1 MPYTE
6 VPVDMTTLNQC
17 VSQASQ
23 VHGIH
28 PIFIKTLIAV
38 EGGQIGTNMRNT
50 NNTYDMGV
58 MQINTVNFKAINK
71 KFGYS
76 MRDLIIDPCKNIMAG
91 TWLLWLRMQ
100 ETPKKLWVAV
110 GNYHSKTPAKRH
122 NYLSKVEKAYSGLMP
137 VYGKPGEAK
146 AIGRTTNWGKAVP
159 LMAANEQHFPS
170 IKELEAL
177 VADGRM
183 EGSAKRSNQA
193 QASGKARRPQAK
205 PNVVTINSKRKV
217 LRFID

>member
-58 MQINTVNFKAINK
+58 MQINTVNFKAISK

-76 MRDLIIDPCKNIMAG
+76 MRDLIVDPCKNIMAG
-91 TWLLWLRMQ
+91 TWLLWQRMQ

-146 AIGRTTNWGKAVP
+146 AIGRTTNWGRQYHSWPQMSSSSPPSRSLKRWSP
-159 LMAANEQHFPS
+159 MAGWRDRPKDQTRHKRA
-170 IKELEAL
+170 
-177 VADGRM
+177 GR
-183 EGSAKRSNQA
+183 
-193 QASGKARRPQAK
+193 SGDRRPNQM
-205 PNVVTINSKRKV
+205 
-217 LRFID
+217 